1 MNGGIFIPFINRII
15 EPLLISRGPY
25 FIWTLSIKSPVKVF
39 AYAALK
45 LESTITIVECQEPP
59 FINLMKPSRQAVW
72 REHGGHCQPSRL
84 RTSSEV
90 NEPLCGLRGE

>member
-1 MNGGIFIPFINRII
+1 MNGGTFIPFINRII

-25 FIWTLSIKSPVKVF
+25 FLWTLSIKPPVKVF

-45 LESTITIVECQEPP
+45 LESAVAIVECQEPP
-59 FINLMKPSRQAVW
+59 FINLMKPSRQPVW